1 MAGAWKSGGP
11 RHERRLHR
19 ADDGL
24 AGAAGHD
31 DDDSEALRRQQ
42 LAGAGA
48 KDVNRIDIKTVL
60 VSNGAYAAM
69 KAYIANPGAGNQQA
83 LIACN
88 YLLAIVDYEPGTVGP
103 VLVTSNPTNLA
114 TINALLPGLTADP
127 NTGVTPATI
136 NALNALITPL
146 VPWWQMHGFSMPV
159 TVADLA
165 AAGNLF

>member
-1 MAGAWKSGGP
+1 MSGDYTALTTAWQALPATMTTIQKLSAINNTLVPGP
-11 RHERRLHR
+11 
-19 ADDGL
+19 
-24 AGAAGHD
+24 
-31 DDDSEALRRQQ
+31 S
-42 LAGAGA
+42 
-48 KDVNRIDIKTVL
+48 KDVNRADIKTVL
-60 VSNGAYAAM
+60 VSNGAYAAI
-69 KAYIANPGAGNQQA
+69 KAYIANPGAANQQA

-103 VLVTSNPTNLA
+103 VLATSNPTNLA

-127 NTGVTPATI
+127 NTGVTQATI
-136 NALNALITPL
+136 NALMALITPL

>member
-1 MAGAWKSGGP
+1 MSGDYTALTTAWQALPAAMTTIQKLSAINTSLVPGP
-11 RHERRLHR
+11 
-19 ADDGL
+19 
-24 AGAAGHD
+24 
-31 DDDSEALRRQQ
+31 S
-42 LAGAGA
+42 
-48 KDVNRIDIKTVL
+48 KDVNRADIKTVL
-60 VSNGAYAAM
+60 VSNGAYNAM
-69 KAYIANPGAGNQQA
+69 KAYVANPGGANQQA

-103 VLVTSNPTNLA
+103 VLATSNPTNLA

-136 NALNALITPL
+136 NALASLITPL
-146 VPWWQMHGFSMPV
+146 VPWWQMHGFVMPV

>member
-1 MAGAWKSGGP
+1 VTGIA
-11 RHERRLHR
+11 
-19 ADDGL
+19 
-24 AGAAGHD
+24 
-31 DDDSEALRRQQ
+31 RQ
-42 LAGAGA
+42 GEEM
-48 KDVNRIDIKTVL
+48 RIE
-60 VSNGAYAAM
+60 
-69 KAYIANPGAGNQQA
+69 QA

-103 VLVTSNPTNLA
+103 VLATSNPTNLA

-136 NALNALITPL
+136 NALASLITPL